1 MKQQSRNQALV
12 WGGLLI
18 IFGVVGLVESFIDLT
33 PWAWVAILAITGLG
47 IFGVFLGDRSQ
58 WWPLIPTYVLWAI
71 AGLLALV
78 ELNVLRDQFL
88 PTYVLSIIAIP
99 FIVVYVLD
107 RGQWWALIPAYVL
120 LAVAA
125 MILLS
130 ETGLLSDAFQG
141 TFVLTAIALS
151 FLLIYLQDRAKWWAL
166 IPAYILFSIGIM
178 LLLEELGILSD
189 FLVPAY
195 VMFVIAIPFFVVY
208 IRNPKQWWPLIPGGI
223 MAAIGL
229 SFLMVEAF
237 QYVFPAAVILVGL
250 WILIRSFTR
259 KEALGDEASL
269 PVVVD
274 EGDLQGDEP
283 SLLAAVDEGDLQS
296 DE

>member
-18 IFGVVGLVESFIDLT
+18 IFGVVGLVESFTDLT
-33 PWAWVAILAITGLG
+33 PWVWVSILAVTGLG
-47 IFGVFLGDRSQ
+47 IFGVFLWDRSE
-58 WWPLIPTYVLWAI
+58 WWPLIPAYVLWAI

-88 PTYVLSIIAIP
+88 PTYVLSAIAIP
-99 FIVVYVLD
+99 FIVVYLRD
-107 RGQWWALIPAYVL
+107 RAQWWALIPAYVL

-130 ETGLLSDAFQG
+130 EAALLRDAFQAP
-141 TFVLTAIALS
+141 FVLTAIALP
-151 FLLIYLQDRAKWWAL
+151 FLAVYLRNRAQWWSL
-166 IPAYILFSIGIM
+166 IPAYVLLSIGIM
-178 LLLEELGILSD
+178 ILLEELGVLGD

-195 VMFVIAIPFFVVY
+195 VMFIIAIPFFVVY

-237 QYVFPAAVILVGL
+237 QYVFPAVVILVGF

-259 KEALGDEASL
+259 KEAMGDEPSL

-274 EGDLQGDEP
+274 EGDLQ
-283 SLLAAVDEGDLQS
+283 S

>member
-47 IFGVFLGDRSQ
+47 IFGVFLSDRSE

-71 AGLLALV
+71 AGLLALI
-78 ELNVLRDQFL
+78 ELDVLRDPFL
-88 PTYVLSIIAIP
+88 PTYVLCTIAIP
-99 FIVVYVLD
+99 FIVVYLRDRAHWWALIPAYALVAVAALVLLSETAFLPDSFQATFVLTAIALPFLVVYLRD
-107 RGQWWALIPAYVL
+107 RAHWWALIPAYVL
-120 LAVAA
+120 L
-125 MILLS
+125 
-130 ETGLLSDAFQG
+130 
-141 TFVLTAIALS
+141 
-151 FLLIYLQDRAKWWAL
+151 
-166 IPAYILFSIGIM
+166 SIGVMI
-178 LLLEELGILSD
+178 LLEELGILSD

-208 IRNPKQWWPLIPGGI
+208 IRNPKQWWLLIPGGI

-229 SFLMVEAF
+229 SFLMVDAF
-237 QYVFPAAVILVGL
+237 QYAFPALVILVGL

-259 KEALGDEASL
+259 KEAVGDEPSL
-269 PVVVD
+269 PVIVDKDDPQSDETSPPVVVD
-274 EGDLQGDEP
+274 ED
-283 SLLAAVDEGDLQS
+283 DLQS

>member
-47 IFGVFLGDRSQ
+47 IFGVFLLDRSE
-58 WWPLIPTYVLWAI
+58 WWPLIPAYVLWAI
-71 AGLLALV
+71 AGLVALI
-78 ELNVLRDQFL
+78 ELNVLDGVF
-88 PTYVLSIIAIP
+88 PAAYVLPAIALP
-99 FIVVYVLD
+99 FIVVFLRD
-107 RGQWWALIPAYVL
+107 RSRWWALIPAYIL

-130 ETGLLSDAFQG
+130 ETVFLPDTFQA
-141 TFVLTAIALS
+141 TFVLTAIALP
-151 FLLIYLQDRAKWWAL
+151 FLVVYMQDRAQWWAL
-166 IPAYILFSIGIM
+166 IPAYVLLSIGVMI
-178 LLLEELGILSD
+178 LLEELGVLSD

-195 VMFVIAIPFFVVY
+195 VMFVIALPFFVVY
-208 IRNPKQWWPLIPGGI
+208 IRNRKQWWLLIPGGI

-229 SFLMVEAF
+229 SLLMVEAF
-237 QYVFPAAVILVGL
+237 QYVFPALVILVGF

-259 KEALGDEASL
+259 KEVVGDEPSL

-274 EGDLQGDEP
+274 EGDLQSDEP
-283 SLLAAVDEGDLQS
+283 SLPVVVDEDDLQS

>member
-47 IFGVFLGDRSQ
+47 IFGVFLWDRSE

-71 AGLLALV
+71 AGLLALI
-78 ELNVLRDQFL
+78 ELNVLDGVFL
-88 PTYVLSIIAIP
+88 PAYVLPAIALP
-99 FIVVYVLD
+99 FIVVYLRD
-107 RGQWWALIPAYVL
+107 RAHWWALIPAYVL

-130 ETGLLSDAFQG
+130 ETTLLPDAFEA
-141 TFVLTAIALS
+141 TFVLTAIALP
-151 FLLIYLQDRAKWWAL
+151 FLVVYLRDRAHWWAL
-166 IPAYILFSIGIM
+166 IPAYVLFSIGVM
-178 LLLEELGILSD
+178 VLLEELGILSD

-237 QYVFPAAVILVGL
+237 QYVFPALVILVGF

-259 KEALGDEASL
+259 KEAVGDEPSL

-274 EGDLQGDEP
+274 EGDLQSDEP
-283 SLLAAVDEGDLQS
+283 SLPAVVDEGDPQS

>member
-18 IFGVVGLVESFIDLT
+18 IFGVVGLVESFTDLN

-47 IFGVFLGDRSQ
+47 IFGVFLWDRSE

-71 AGLLALV
+71 AGLLALI
-78 ELNVLRDQFL
+78 ELNVLDGVFL
-88 PTYVLSIIAIP
+88 PAYVLPAIALP
-99 FIVVYVLD
+99 FIVVYLRD
-107 RGQWWALIPAYVL
+107 RAQWWALIPAYVL
-120 LAVAA
+120 IAVAA
-125 MILLS
+125 LVLLS
-130 ETGLLSDAFQG
+130 ETAFLPDAFEA
-141 TFVLTAIALS
+141 TFVLTAIALP
-151 FLLIYLQDRAKWWAL
+151 FLVVYLRNRSQWWPL
-166 IPAYILFSIGIM
+166 IPAYVLLSIGVM
-178 LLLEELGILSD
+178 TLLEELGILSD

-208 IRNPKQWWPLIPGGI
+208 IRNPSRWWPLIPGGI

-237 QYVFPAAVILVGL
+237 QYVFPALVILVGL

-259 KEALGDEASL
+259 KEA
-269 PVVVD
+269 V
-274 EGDLQGDEP
+274 GDEP
-283 SLLAAVDEGDLQS
+283 SLPVGVDEGDLQS

>member
-1 MKQQSRNQALV
+1 MKQQSRNKALV

-18 IFGVVGLVESFIDLT
+18 IFGVVGLVESFTDLT
-33 PWAWVAILAITGLG
+33 PWAWVAILAVTGLG
-47 IFGVFLGDRSQ
+47 IFAVFLWDRSE
-58 WWPLIPTYVLWAI
+58 WWPLIPAYVLWAI

-99 FIVVYVLD
+99 FIVVYMRD
-107 RGQWWALIPAYVL
+107 RGQWWALIPAYVMIV
-120 LAVAA
+120 VAA
-125 MILLS
+125 MLLLS
-130 ETGLLSDAFQG
+130 ETTLLRDAFQG
-141 TFVLTAIALS
+141 TFILTAIALP
-151 FLLIYLQDRAKWWAL
+151 FLVVYLRNRAQWWAL
-166 IPAYILFSIGIM
+166 IPAYVLLSIGIM
-178 LLLEELGILSD
+178 LLLGELGVLSD

-237 QYVFPAAVILVGL
+237 QYVFPAVVILVGL

-259 KEALGDEASL
+259 KEALGDEPSL

-274 EGDLQGDEP
+274 EGDLQSDEP
-283 SLLAAVDEGDLQS
+283 SLPAVVDEGDLQS

>member
-18 IFGVVGLVESFIDLT
+18 IFGVVGLVESFTDLT
-33 PWAWVAILAITGLG
+33 PWVWVAILAVTGLG
-47 IFGVFLGDRSQ
+47 IFGVFLWDRSE
-58 WWPLIPTYVLWAI
+58 WWPLIPAYVLWAI

-78 ELNVLRDQFL
+78 ELNVLSDQFL
-88 PTYVLSIIAIP
+88 PTYVLGTIAIP
-99 FIVVYVLD
+99 FIVVYLRDRAQWWALIPAYVLIAVAAMILLSETAFLPDAFQATFVLTAIALPFLLVYLRD
-107 RGQWWALIPAYVL
+107 RAQWWALIPAYVL
-120 LAVAA
+120 L
-125 MILLS
+125 
-130 ETGLLSDAFQG
+130 
-141 TFVLTAIALS
+141 
-151 FLLIYLQDRAKWWAL
+151 
-166 IPAYILFSIGIM
+166 SIGVM
-178 LLLEELGILSD
+178 VLLEELGILSD

-259 KEALGDEASL
+259 KETVGDEPSLPVIVDEGDLQSDEPSL

-274 EGDLQGDEP
+274 EGDLQ
-283 SLLAAVDEGDLQS
+283 S

>member
-18 IFGVVGLVESFIDLT
+18 IFGVVGLVESFTDLT
-33 PWAWVAILAITGLG
+33 PWAWVAILAVTGLG
-47 IFGVFLGDRSQ
+47 IFGVFLWDRSE
-58 WWPLIPTYVLWAI
+58 WWPLIPAYVLWAI

-78 ELNVLRDQFL
+78 ELNVIDGVFL
-88 PTYVLSIIAIP
+88 PAYVLPAIALP
-99 FIVVYVLD
+99 FIVVYLRDRAQWWALIPAYVMITVAAMLLLSETALLRDTFQATFVLTAIALPFLVVYL
-107 RGQWWALIPAYVL
+107 RNRAQWWALIPAYVL
-120 LAVAA
+120 L
-125 MILLS
+125 
-130 ETGLLSDAFQG
+130 
-141 TFVLTAIALS
+141 
-151 FLLIYLQDRAKWWAL
+151 
-166 IPAYILFSIGIM
+166 SIGVMI
-178 LLLEELGILSD
+178 LLEELGVLSD

-237 QYVFPAAVILVGL
+237 QYVFPAVVILVGF
-250 WILIRSFTR
+250 WILVRSFTR
-259 KEALGDEASL
+259 KEALGDEPSLPVVVDEAGPQSDEPSL

-274 EGDLQGDEP
+274 EGDLQ
-283 SLLAAVDEGDLQS
+283 S

>member
-1 MKQQSRNQALV
+1 MKQQSRNQAIV

-18 IFGVVGLVESFIDLT
+18 IFGVVGLVESFTDLT
-33 PWAWVAILAITGLG
+33 PWMWVAILAVTGLG
-47 IFGVFLGDRSQ
+47 IFGVFLWDRSE

-78 ELNVLRDQFL
+78 ELNVLLDQFL
-88 PTYVLSIIAIP
+88 PTYVLCTIAIP
-99 FIVVYVLD
+99 FIVVYTRD
-107 RGQWWALIPAYVL
+107 RAQWWALIPAYVL

-141 TFVLTAIALS
+141 TFVLTAIALP

-166 IPAYILFSIGIM
+166 IPAYVLFSIGIM
-178 LLLEELGILSD
+178 LLLEELGILND
-189 FLVPAY
+189 FLIPAY

-208 IRNPKQWWPLIPGGI
+208 VRNPQQWWPLIPGGI
-223 MAAIGL
+223 LAAIGL

-237 QYVFPAAVILVGL
+237 QYVFPAVVILLGL

-259 KEALGDEASL
+259 KELMSDDPSLPVVEDEGDLQSDEPSL

-274 EGDLQGDEP
+274 EGDLQ
-283 SLLAAVDEGDLQS
+283 S

>member
-18 IFGVVGLVESFIDLT
+18 IFGVVGLVESFTDLT
-33 PWAWVAILAITGLG
+33 PWAWVAILAITGFA
-47 IFGVFLGDRSQ
+47 IFGVFLSDRSE

-88 PTYVLSIIAIP
+88 PTYVLCTIALP
-99 FIVVYVLD
+99 FLVVYLRDRAQWWALIPAYVLIAVAALVFLSETALLRDTFQATFVLTAIALPFLVAYLRD
-107 RGQWWALIPAYVL
+107 RAQWWALIPAYVL
-120 LAVAA
+120 L
-125 MILLS
+125 
-130 ETGLLSDAFQG
+130 
-141 TFVLTAIALS
+141 
-151 FLLIYLQDRAKWWAL
+151 
-166 IPAYILFSIGIM
+166 SIGVM
-178 LLLEELGILSD
+178 VLLQELGILSD

-237 QYVFPAAVILVGL
+237 QYVFPVLVILVGFL
-250 WILIRSFTR
+250 ILIRSFTR
-259 KEALGDEASL
+259 KEAVGDEASL
-269 PVVVD
+269 PVIVD
-274 EGDLQGDEP
+274 EGDLHSDEP
-283 SLLAAVDEGDLQS
+283 SPPVVADEGDLQS

>member
-18 IFGVVGLVESFIDLT
+18 IFGVVGLVESFTDLT
-33 PWAWVAILAITGLG
+33 PWAWVAILAITGFA
-47 IFGVFLGDRSQ
+47 IFGVFLSDRSE

-88 PTYVLSIIAIP
+88 PTYVLCTIALP
-99 FIVVYVLD
+99 FLVVYLRDRAQWWALIPAYVLIAVAALVFLSETALLRDTFQATFVLTAIALPFLVAYLRD
-107 RGQWWALIPAYVL
+107 RAQWWALIPAYVL
-120 LAVAA
+120 L
-125 MILLS
+125 
-130 ETGLLSDAFQG
+130 
-141 TFVLTAIALS
+141 
-151 FLLIYLQDRAKWWAL
+151 
-166 IPAYILFSIGIM
+166 SIGVM
-178 LLLEELGILSD
+178 VLLQELGILSD

-237 QYVFPAAVILVGL
+237 QYVFPVLVILVGFL
-250 WILIRSFTR
+250 ILIRSFTQ
-259 KEALGDEASL
+259 KEA
-269 PVVVD
+269 V
-274 EGDLQGDEP
+274 GDEP
-283 SLLAAVDEGDLQS
+283 SLPVIVNEGDLHSDEPSPPVVADEGDLQS

>member
-18 IFGVVGLVESFIDLT
+18 IFGVVGLVESFTDLT
-33 PWAWVAILAITGLG
+33 PWAWVAILAVTGLG
-47 IFGVFLGDRSQ
+47 IFAVFLLDRSE
-58 WWPLIPTYVLWAI
+58 WWPLIPAYVLWAI

-78 ELNVLRDQFL
+78 ELNVLSDQFL
-88 PTYVLSIIAIP
+88 PTYVLCAIAIP
-99 FIVVYVLD
+99 FIVVYLRDRAQWWALIPAYVMIAVAAMLLLSETALLRDAFQATFVLTAIALPFLVVYLRD
-107 RGQWWALIPAYVL
+107 RTKWWALIPAYVL
-120 LAVAA
+120 L
-125 MILLS
+125 
-130 ETGLLSDAFQG
+130 
-141 TFVLTAIALS
+141 
-151 FLLIYLQDRAKWWAL
+151 
-166 IPAYILFSIGIM
+166 SIGVMI
-178 LLLEELGILSD
+178 LLEELGVLSD

-208 IRNPKQWWPLIPGGI
+208 IRNPKHWWPLIPGGI

-237 QYVFPAAVILVGL
+237 QYVFPALVILVGF

-259 KEALGDEASL
+259 KELMSDDPSL
-269 PVVVD
+269 PVVED
-274 EGDLQGDEP
+274 EGNLQSDEP
-283 SLLAAVDEGDLQS
+283 SLPAVVDDGDLQS